1 MKKYG
6 KELAVFVLIFA
17 VLAGCSINKQK
28 GNEEFDFSNNIVPIN
43 RERGSGTRISFLDF
57 LNLEEEGLKEE
68 NETIV
73 SDTEVVLSA
82 VESDFYAIGY
92 LSGSKA
98 GQTVKAVSINGIMPS
113 GETIIDGTYPLSR
126 TFYLVSK
133 AETNELTQDFLNFVQ
148 NSTKIIE
155 ACGYIPVKEAQ
166 AYASEKPEGELKISG
181 SSSVYPLI
189 EELAAQYETENPN
202 AEIEINKTDSSNGIK
217 NVEQDIAHIAMSSL
231 ELTEEELAGKTQV
244 PVAKDGIAVIVNI
257 HNPIKDMTMEQL
269 RNIYT
274 GSLSVWKEAK

>member
-28 GNEEFDFSNNIVPIN
+28 GNEEFDSSNNIVPIN

-98 GQTVKAVSINGIMPS
+98 GQTVKTVSINGIMPS